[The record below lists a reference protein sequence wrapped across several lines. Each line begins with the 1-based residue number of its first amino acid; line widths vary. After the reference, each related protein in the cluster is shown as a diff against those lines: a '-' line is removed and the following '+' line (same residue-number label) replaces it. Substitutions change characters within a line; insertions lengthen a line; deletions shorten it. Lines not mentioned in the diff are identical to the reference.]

1 MKKTTFFTR
10 TDSLPE
16 GSFRLNEI
24 SRETFFILVSYEKKS
39 GETKKKGKKVF
50 SKRFFFLALEKNC
63 LKKGSCEVFFHLVSY
78 EI

>member
-39 GETKKKGKKVF
+39 GETKKKFSGVKKF
-50 SKRFFFLALEKNC
+50 FQRDFFFL
-63 LKKGSCEVFFHLVSY
+63 H
-78 EI
+78 